1 VKLLIVGAMT
11 CTMQLNKTLKVIKS
25 LVTFTAVTDV
35 KSTGIQ
41 CFYKFIQMHF
51 TLPYFIYRLISV
63 FCVTVVV
70 QASIVLRF
78 KKAPNLLV
86 HDLFVGV
93 VLHHVQKIE

>member
-1 VKLLIVGAMT
+1 
-11 CTMQLNKTLKVIKS
+11 MQLNKTLKMIKS

-41 CFYKFIQMHF
+41 CFFKFNRMQF
-51 TLPYFIYRLISV
+51 VSSYFIYRLISV
-63 FCVTVVV
+63 LHVTVVV

-93 VLHHVQKIE
+93 VLNHIQKIE

>member
-1 VKLLIVGAMT
+1 MT
-11 CTMQLNKTLKVIKS
+11 CTMQMQLNKHLKVIKS
-25 LVTFTAVTDV
+25 LVTFTAVADV

-41 CFYKFIQMHF
+41 CFYKSNQMQF
-51 TLPYFIYRLISV
+51 VSSYFIYRLISV
-63 FCVTVVV
+63 LHVTVVV

-93 VLHHVQKIE
+93 VMLHVLNHAQKIK